1 MTTSLAPLPPAAPS
15 PAAPPPPLAPSTSP
29 PRFIARELATGFGA
43 VSLVSVAV
51 FILLLGLLNQVS
63 GLVMGMREEEDAIR
77 VGLELATAV
86 REQYIHVAHS
96 LIEGDRS
103 HMAHYEETRER
114 VRTGSARLAPYVPE
128 QERWRLGA
136 LLDKSDQLAA
146 QFAQATLPAAE
157 RGDRPQV
164 VAQHRGLVAL
174 AQEASTQADALAR
187 AVESR
192 MAHSHVQATRATR
205 LGLIGGGV
213 GVVVVLALSFG
224 FTLRLRREVLEPL
237 RLLTGA
243 ARRFGAGA
251 FDTRVGAVGRG
262 ELRELS
268 QAFERML
275 EELAERQRRLVDHE
289 RMAAIGHL
297 AAGVAHELNNP
308 IGIIRGYLKTMDARD
323 DPETLAEELGIL
335 DEEARHCQRIAED
348 LLAYARPRE
357 LSLERVELGSFIE
370 ETLRRFRESPA
381 ARGAQ
386 LGVNVEPFEL
396 QADGTRLRQVLHNLV
411 LNAVQAGDGPAQ
423 VEVSGRAEG
432 EGYRIEVADR
442 GPGVPPHD
450 RGRIFEPFYTKRKGG
465 SGLGLSVCQGIV
477 RAHGGSIEACPR
489 AGGGSVFV
497 VRLPLAPARE
507 PWKEAS

>member
-1 MTTSLAPLPPAAPS
+1 MTTPASLPTASRSSVPAPTNVAPAAV
-15 PAAPPPPLAPSTSP
+15 P
-29 PRFIARELATGFGA
+29 PRRIARELATGFAA

-77 VGLELATAV
+77 VGLELSTAV

-96 LIEGDRS
+96 LIESDHS
-103 HMAHYEETRER
+103 HMLHYDAARER
-114 VRTGSARLAPYVPE
+114 VRTGSDRLAPYVPE
-128 QERWRLGA
+128 QERWRLAA
-136 LLDKSDQLAA
+136 LRDETERLAEL
-146 QFAQATLPAAE
+146 FTGTTLPAAE
-157 RGDRPQV
+157 RGDWAQV
-164 VAQHRGLVAL
+164 VMQHRAL
-174 AQEASTQADALAR
+174 ITLAEDASTQADALAR

-192 MAHSHVQATRATR
+192 MAHSHVQATRATS

-213 GVVVVLALSFG
+213 GVAVVLALAIG

-237 RLLTGA
+237 RQLTEA

-262 ELRELS
+262 ELLELS

-275 EELAERQRRLVDHE
+275 EELAERQRRLVDNE

-323 DPETLAEELGIL
+323 DPDTLAEELGIL

-357 LSLERVELGSFIE
+357 LALERIELGVFIE
-370 ETLRRFRESPA
+370 ETLRRFCESPA
-381 ARGAQ
+381 AGGAR
-386 LGVNVEPFEL
+386 LDIAIEPFVLE
-396 QADGTRLRQVLHNLV
+396 ADATRLRQVLHNLV
-411 LNAVQAGDGPAQ
+411 LNAVQASDGPADIEVTGR
-423 VEVSGRAEG
+423 VEAG
-432 EGYRIEVADR
+432 GYRIDVADR
-442 GPGVPPHD
+442 GPGVAAQD
-450 RGRIFEPFYTKRKGG
+450 RGRIFEPFYSRRKGG

-477 RAHGGSIEACPR
+477 RAHGGSIEVCAR
-489 AGGGSVFV
+489 EGGGSVFV
-497 VRLPLAPARE
+497 VRLPAAPARE

>member
-1 MTTSLAPLPPAAPS
+1 MTPPSTPSLA
-15 PAAPPPPLAPSTSP
+15 SP
-29 PRFIARELATGFGA
+29 PRYIARELATGFGA

-86 REQYIHVAHS
+86 REQYNHVAHS

-103 HMAHYEETRER
+103 HMLHYQAARER
-114 VRTGSARLAPYVPE
+114 VREGSARLAPYVPE
-128 QERWRLGA
+128 DERWRLGA
-136 LLDKSDQLAA
+136 LLEKSEQLGTL
-146 QFAQATLPAAE
+146 FTEVTLPAAE

-164 VAQHRGLVAL
+164 VAQHRTLVAL
-174 AQEASTQADALAR
+174 AEEASTQADALAR

-205 LGLIGGGV
+205 LGLIGGGI
-213 GVVVVLALSFG
+213 GVAVVLALSLG

-237 RLLTGA
+237 RLLTEA

-262 ELRELS
+262 ELLELS

-275 EELAERQRRLVDHE
+275 EELAARQRRLVDNE

-357 LSLERVELGSFIE
+357 LSLERLDLGAFIE

-381 ARGAQ
+381 ARGST
-386 LGVNVEPFEL
+386 LTVNVEPFEL
-396 QADGTRLRQVLHNLV
+396 EADATRLRQVLHNLV
-411 LNAVQAGDGPAQ
+411 LNAVQASVGPAE
-423 VEVSGRAEG
+423 VGVSGQPEAG
-432 EGYRIEVADR
+432 GYRIDVADR
-442 GPGVPPHD
+442 GPGIPAED

-489 AGGGSVFV
+489 DGGGSVFV
-497 VRLPLAPARE
+497 VRLPATPSS
-507 PWKEAS
+507 WKEAS

>member
-1 MTTSLAPLPPAAPS
+1 MTNPASPPIVPSPSAPRVASQPAAV
-15 PAAPPPPLAPSTSP
+15 P
-29 PRFIARELATGFGA
+29 PRFIARELAIGFGA
-43 VSLVSVAV
+43 VSLVSAAV
-51 FILLLGLLNQVS
+51 FSLLLGLLNQVS

-96 LIEGDRS
+96 LIEADKS
-103 HMAHYEETRER
+103 HLGHYEVTRER
-114 VRTGSARLAPYVPE
+114 VRAGSERLAPYVPDA
-128 QERWRLGA
+128 ERWRLGA
-136 LLDKSDQLAA
+136 LREKSERLAEL
-146 QFAQATLPAAE
+146 FAGTTLPAAE
-157 RGDRPQV
+157 RGDWEQV
-164 VAQHRGLVAL
+164 VLQHRALVSL
-174 AQEASTQADALAR
+174 AEDASTQADALAR

-192 MAHSHVQATRATR
+192 MAHSHVQATDATR

-213 GVVVVLALSFG
+213 GVVIVLGLSIG

-237 RLLTGA
+237 RQLTSA

-251 FDTRVGAVGRG
+251 FDARVGAVGRG
-262 ELRELS
+262 ELLELS

-275 EELAERQRRLVDHE
+275 EELAERQRRLVDNE

-323 DPETLAEELGIL
+323 DPDTLAEELGIL

-357 LSLERVELGSFIE
+357 LALERIELGAFID
-370 ETLRRFRESPA
+370 ETLRRFCESPA
-381 ARGAQ
+381 AGGAR
-386 LGVNVEPFEL
+386 LRVESEPMSL
-396 QADGTRLRQVLHNLV
+396 DADATRLRQVLHNLV
-411 LNAVQAGDGPAQ
+411 LNAVQASDGPAEID
-423 VEVSGRAEG
+423 VTGRAEG
-432 EGYRIEVADR
+432 GGYRIDVADR
-442 GPGVPPHD
+442 GPGVPAAD

-477 RAHGGSIEACPR
+477 RAHGGSIEVR
-489 AGGGSVFV
+489 AREGGGSVFV
-497 VRLPLAPARE
+497 VRLPVAPARE